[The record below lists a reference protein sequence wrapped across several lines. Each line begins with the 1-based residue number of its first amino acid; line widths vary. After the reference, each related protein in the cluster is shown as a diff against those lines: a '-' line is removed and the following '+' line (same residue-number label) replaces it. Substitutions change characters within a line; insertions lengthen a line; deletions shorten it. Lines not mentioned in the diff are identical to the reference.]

1 LSGHKYWYN
10 DLIIDVELLNLSL
23 GERSVLFRY
32 RKSKKKSQRKENNEL
47 LLNIDIVISKE

>member
-1 LSGHKYWYN
+1 MLSGHKYWYN

-32 RKSKKKSQRKENNEL
+32 RKSKKKKSNKRKQW
-47 LLNIDIVISKE
+47 IVTKYWYCYF